1 MPDDDTSSEYEPV
14 ACRFYDE
21 LGLRMLRGQPCT
33 LIIDPGSAPV
43 QTVEA
48 RIDAIATEGDE
59 EFVHL
64 SDGSRV
70 RLDRIRRVDD
80 IDRPGAC

>member
-1 MPDDDTSSEYEPV
+1 MSDDASSSDYEPV

-21 LGLRMLRGQPCT
+21 LGLRMLRGQRCT
-33 LIIDPGSAPV
+33 LVLDLDAGTV
-43 QTVEA
+43 QTVEV
-48 RIDAIATEGDE
+48 RIEDIVTEGDE

-80 IDRPGAC
+80 VDRPGAC